1 MFAIL
6 EMSSFIIQ
14 TATFIENAL
23 SCKLEILQ
31 KIPVVE
37 YNLPNHYERIV
48 RSIRFWCKTTY
59 KLVQSPH
66 GTEHKTRLTHLSCR
80 SR

>member
-1 MFAIL
+1 MFVIL
-6 EMSSFIIQ
+6 EMSCFIIQ

-37 YNLPNHYERIV
+37 YNKPNHYERIV
-48 RSIRFWCKTTY
+48 RSIRFC
-59 KLVQSPH
+59 
-66 GTEHKTRLTHLSCR
+66 
-80 SR
+80 